1 MEIKEM
7 YYYEDEKRETYKE
20 TGFCEEI
27 KEIILSYIQNYK
39 QSDINDEKRNIIN
52 EIQKS
57 GKSIYLVKELKKS
70 QYEIKVENEIKEVIN
85 SEKLKDIISDIRERY
100 IYEEA
105 LMQLSHESKLI
116 PTIYPILGSKYANN
130 ADICVNISYAKGNK
144 YIYIYLDLIGIIK
157 FKTSVNLQDEE

>member
-52 EIQKS
+52 KIQTHK
-57 GKSIYLVKELKKS
+57 
-70 QYEIKVENEIKEVIN
+70 QFNN
-85 SEKLKDIISDIRERY
+85 
-100 IYEEA
+100 
-105 LMQLSHESKLI
+105 
-116 PTIYPILGSKYANN
+116 YPIPKRMLCIACASPT
-130 ADICVNISYAKGNK
+130 VRPSPSISPFSLPCS
-144 YIYIYLDLIGIIK
+144 IR
-157 FKTSVNLQDEE
+157 